1 MLQHIIIFFNLTSS
15 SLLVPLNS
23 WKEKKIKCHEILSNT
38 AEAICAC
45 GNKPH
50 FYSNFSYLMPL
61 YFWNSINYSISYTIL
76 DLSFLFIRRQTSL
89 TLKTRICV
97 EKNKKHDG
105 NTILLSTRKKGLKLK
120 IWLCFKN
127 KTR

>member
-1 MLQHIIIFFNLTSS
+1 MLQHIIIFFLSNFFI
-15 SLLVPLNS
+15 VARALNS
-23 WKEKKIKCHEILSNT
+23 WKEKKKCHEILSNT

-61 YFWNSINYSISYTIL
+61 YFWISINYNISYTIL

-105 NTILLSTRKKGLKLK
+105 NTIILFTKKKGLKLK
-120 IWLCFKN
+120 IWLCFKS